1 MVEPAAPQLAPAAG
15 MAKTCALRH
24 QLYQACKVDS
34 LDMMVTAVEEE
45 NITADERK
53 MIPSTDYGHT
63 KAKSLTLWGPKLKS
77 QSHITYSPNSSAQAQ
92 KVLNFNEK
100 WLHWESVVSDP

>member
-1 MVEPAAPQLAPAAG
+1 MWWSRPRASQLAPPAAG

-53 MIPSTDYGHT
+53 MIPYSTDYGHT
-63 KAKSLTLWGPKLKS
+63 KAKSLILSG
-77 QSHITYSPNSSAQAQ
+77 PNSKPNS
-92 KVLNFNEK
+92 K
-100 WLHWESVVSDP
+100 

>member
-1 MVEPAAPQLAPAAG
+1 MHAFALPHCYIYGGYIVVVANHILIDIVSLIRCGGAGHAAAG
-15 MAKTCALRH
+15 AGTAKTCALRH

-63 KAKSLTLWGPKLKS
+63 KAKSLILCGQNSNPNPK
-77 QSHITYSPNSSAQAQ
+77 
-92 KVLNFNEK
+92 
-100 WLHWESVVSDP
+100 

>member
-1 MVEPAAPQLAPAAG
+1 

-53 MIPSTDYGHT
+53 MIPSTDY
-63 KAKSLTLWGPKLKS
+63 
-77 QSHITYSPNSSAQAQ
+77 
-92 KVLNFNEK
+92 
-100 WLHWESVVSDP
+100 